1 MPNERRSFEQDRRGQ
16 RRVLREPGEP
26 PGWGKSLNPERYE
39 RARRL
44 ADAGDLDQAAEL
56 IRQEV
61 ESAEEPEEK
70 GAGILFETSL
80 LLELRE
86 YDRVRQRLMEADRL
100 LPPES
105 DGRMILE
112 YQAAEVDTFLG
123 KRAEALSRLEGLDRC
138 NGSLL
143 SSPDYRNIWRS
154 VQIRRGVL
162 LFGLGRLKEAE
173 GFLERALEF
182 ESEEKNADFYNV
194 LGMCNYH
201 SGKLEDAE
209 KQILMALRLGLSPY
223 WEVKAR
229 EYLGALYFKRQAYAL
244 AKAEY
249 EWCLSHAQDSDVP
262 RKELLK
268 SLAVTSRMLNLPND
282 AAEYERMARRE

>member
-1 MPNERRSFEQDRRGQ
+1 M
-16 RRVLREPGEP
+16 
-26 PGWGKSLNPERYE
+26 NPERYE

-123 KRAEALSRLEGLDRC
+123 KRAEALSRLERLDRC

-268 SLAVTSRMLNLPND
+268 SLAVTSQMLNLPND